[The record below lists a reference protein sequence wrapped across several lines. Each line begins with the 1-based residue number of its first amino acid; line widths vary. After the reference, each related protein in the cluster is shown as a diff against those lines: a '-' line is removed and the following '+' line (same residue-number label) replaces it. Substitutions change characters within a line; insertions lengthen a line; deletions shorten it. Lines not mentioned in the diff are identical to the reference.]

1 MNSKMN
7 KVFAVLQPLSEG
19 MYLIINGD
27 QYYMSDSVLY
37 HVVDER
43 GSYVHMSL
51 NKFINMC
58 GLLENHEVENITM
71 NYIKWKEITKN
82 VGTDY

>member
-1 MNSKMN
+1 MN

-19 MYLIINGD
+19 MTLDINGD

-37 HVVDER
+37 RVVDER
-43 GSYVHMSL
+43 GVYVQMSL

-58 GLLENHEVENITM
+58 GLLENHEVQTITTEFM
-71 NYIKWKEITKN
+71 KWKEVTKH